1 MIASSLMEQ
10 VLALSDFSS
19 SGTIGLASNTVDR
32 ATAISLT
39 QTTAS
44 IVLTLPTPTDTA
56 STRTLKIIN
65 LGLAVS
71 IGGYAAI
78 ASEVVFFQWDG
89 SSWDII
95 KKAWSMLGDSGTSAT
110 TNFIGTTDDI
120 DWVMKRNSLEIA
132 RLRTDTTNGATNRTL
147 QLQRVLDISSS
158 STSGTS
164 KAMLYQD
171 NGAFGTWNGSNFG
184 TGNPAGY
191 SALKD
196 ALTYTH
202 IGNTT
207 GTASN
212 GRSIFILGAYVDTDP
227 NNSYTVSTNAH
238 SRETTLSQI
247 RSFTDAAG
255 STGSGQYTEG
265 IEQANN
271 KYSMYPNGSG
281 RTMNVGIFKS
291 GTIASGFNS
300 KFREFNIRFYDA
312 GRFATGT
319 TTFDTYVTNTLQLL
333 PVADS
338 TDLNRVSYSRM
349 YLPRTELHIA
359 NNNAIS
365 LYESNSNMST
375 VTFDASTDVNVT
387 TDIITVST
395 TGMYTGCPIYL
406 SGQSTVIQAD
416 VDNRS
421 ASTDTWGTI
430 YNAGTYKTYPYY
442 AIVTS
447 GTQLQLALTLDDA
460 INGNAIDFKVVGAG
474 TTTVSFP
481 RRVQLKAPS
490 DISVDSLQFVLPN
503 SNGTS
508 GQALTGDGSGNL
520 SYTTL
525 TTGTV
530 TSIAIATGTSG
541 TDVAVSGSPITTSG
555 TITLNIP
562 TASATNRGVLSTS
575 NWTTFNSKASSG
587 ANSDITSL
595 TGLTTALSVAQGGTG
610 ITSFG
615 SGVAAFLGTP
625 SSSNLASAVTDET
638 GTGSLVFGT
647 SPTLVTPILGTPA
660 SVTLTN
666 ATGLPLTTGV
676 TGTLPIANGGTGS
689 ATQNFVDL
697 TTTQT
702 AAGAKTF
709 STSVTLSAMSANAVV
724 YTGASGLLSSSTSVL
739 SVDAT
744 NKWLGIGKATPSTSL
759 DIVATAGSPVLVTS
773 YAVAPSFI
781 VRRAQGTEASPTAT
795 TNSTTLF
802 AYSGRGH
809 DGTSFVSTDR
819 ANITAFAAENW
830 SATANGT
837 YLSFNTTA
845 ITTTTQSEKMAILS
859 DGRIYATA
867 IHNSSGAVT
876 GSTNHYI
883 ASGTYTPTL
892 TSVANITGSTADVL
906 QWMRV
911 GNVVTV
917 SGKVIFQPTTAA
929 TLTRLGVSF
938 PISSTTSTSTK
949 CGGTLASDSTINTG
963 TIKADTTNNRAEID
977 CGSPT
982 SNASQNWYLT
992 FTYLVT

>member
-44 IVLTLPTPTDTA
+44 IVLTLPTPTYTA

-89 SSWDII
+89 SSWDVI
-95 KKAWSMLGDSGTSAT
+95 KKSWSMLGDSGTSAT
-110 TNFIGTTDDI
+110 TNFIGTTDDV
-120 DWVMKRNSLEIA
+120 DWVMKRNSLEMA
-132 RLRTDTTNGATNRTL
+132 RLRTDTTNGASNRTL

-171 NGAFGTWNGSNFG
+171 NGAFSTWNGSNFG

-202 IGNTT
+202 IGQTT

-212 GRSIFILGAYVDTDP
+212 GRTIFILGAYVDTDP

-255 STGSGQYTEG
+255 STGSSQYTEG

-300 KFREFNIRFYDA
+300 KYREFNVRFYDA
-312 GRFATGT
+312 GRFSTGT
-319 TTFDTYVTNTLQLL
+319 TTFDTYVTNSLQLL

-359 NNNAIS
+359 DNNAIS

-375 VTFDASTDVNVT
+375 VTFNASSDVNVT

-530 TSIAIATGTSG
+530 TSVTFATNTSG
-541 TDVAVSGSPITTSG
+541 TDIAVSGSPITSSG
-555 TITLNIP
+555 TITLSIP
-562 TASATNRGVLSTS
+562 TASATNRGVLSTTD
-575 NWTTFNSKASSG
+575 WTTFNNKVSTG
-587 ANSDITSL
+587 ANSSITSL
-595 TGLTTALSVAQGGTG
+595 TGLTTALSISQGGTG
-610 ITSFG
+610 ST
-615 SGVAAFLGTP
+615 
-625 SSSNLASAVTDET
+625 
-638 GTGSLVFGT
+638 
-647 SPTLVTPILGTPA
+647 
-660 SVTLTN
+660 
-666 ATGLPLTTGV
+666 
-676 TGTLPIANGGTGS
+676 
-689 ATQNFVDL
+689 TQNFVDL

-702 AAGAKTF
+702 VAGAKTF

-724 YTGASGLLSSSTSVL
+724 YTGTSGLLSSSTSVL
-739 SVDAT
+739 SVDST
-744 NKWLGIGKATPSTSL
+744 NKWLGIGKATPATSL

-837 YLSFNTTA
+837 YLSFSTTA

-876 GSTNHYI
+876 GSTNQYI

-892 TSVANITGSTADVL
+892 TNVANVTGSTADVL

-917 SGKVIFQPTTAA
+917 SGKVIFQPTAA
-929 TLTRLGVSF
+929 TTLTRLGITF
-938 PISSTTSTSTK
+938 PIASTTSTSTK
-949 CGGTLASDSTINTG
+949 CGGSCISDSTINQG
-963 TIKADTTNNRAEID
+963 TIKADTTNNRAD
-977 CGSPT
+977 VNVGSPT
-982 SNASQNWYLT
+982 SIVSQNWYLT